1 MKNYKTRI
9 AQAKSSFE
17 LSCIWEE
24 VRNAYWIKRLS
35 VRECTKNVRLK
46 LQLGGNHY
54 EQGRQSKTKIN

>member
-9 AQAKSSFE
+9 AQAKTSFE

-24 VRNAYWIKRLS
+24 VRNAYWHKKKSAKKCMR
-35 VRECTKNVRLK
+35 NVLLK

>member
-1 MKNYKTRI
+1 MQNYKTRI

-24 VRNAYWIKRLS
+24 VRNAYWK
-35 VRECTKNVRLK
+35 CMKNVLLK

-54 EQGRQSKTKIN
+54 EQGRQNKTKIN

>member
-9 AQAKSSFE
+9 AQAKTSFE
-17 LSCIWEE
+17 LSCIWEDIGTKRQSAKKCM
-24 VRNAYWIKRLS
+24 RNVL
-35 VRECTKNVRLK
+35 LK

>member
-1 MKNYKTRI
+1 MQNYKTRI

-24 VRNAYWIKRLS
+24 VRNAYWIKKTIS
-35 VRECTKNVRLK
+35 K

>member
-1 MKNYKTRI
+1 MQNYKTRI

-17 LSCIWEE
+17 LSCIWE
-24 VRNAYWIKRLS
+24 VIGLKRLS
-35 VRECTKNVRLK
+35 VRKCTKNVLLK